1 MTLVKKNLKAEAF
14 IYACLHVASNIDII
28 NTLEMQKLIKGY
40 GLKVK
45 EKIAGSRS
53 RAFPTSKH
61 GDSSPA
67 ILAV

>member
-1 MTLVKKNLKAEAF
+1 MKKNLKAEAF
-14 IYACLHVASNIDII
+14 IYTCLHVASNIYII
-28 NTLEMQKLIKGY
+28 STLEMQKLIKGY

-67 ILAV
+67 IPAL